1 MSVRDTEVED
11 MTSSQSGQPP
21 LTASGPGRAARVPSI
36 DESLALTLI
45 PFVLSLVAGSLD
57 VTGFLGLD
65 GLFTAHITGNL
76 VVLAARLVAHEPSPV
91 SYAISVPVF
100 VAMLALTR
108 LFVAGLDR
116 FSVASLLPLLT
127 LQFLLL
133 LMTLGICIA
142 AGPRADPHGQA
153 LILAGMLAVSGMAVQ
168 NALVRV
174 SLTGAPSTAVMT
186 TNVSVFTMDIGE
198 ILFGQSASGRA
209 RARVRAQRTWP
220 AIAGF
225 LVGCALGALCEP
237 AFGRAAFVV
246 PTLLSLGAIGFA
258 LAGFPEKDHAPIMST
273 GDPT

>member
-11 MTSSQSGQPP
+11 MTSSQSEQPAS
-21 LTASGPGRAARVPSI
+21 TASGPGRAARVPSI
-36 DESLALTLI
+36 DDSLALTLI

-108 LFVAGLDR
+108 L
-116 FSVASLLPLLT
+116 PLLT

-142 AGPRADPHGQA
+142 AGPRAEPHGQA

-198 ILFGQSASGRA
+198 ILFGQSESGRA

-225 LVGCALGALCEP
+225 LLGCALGALCEP
-237 AFGRAAFVV
+237 AFGRPAFVV

-258 LAGFPEKDHAPIMST
+258 LAGFPKKITRPS
-273 GDPT
+273 